1 MGPTFAISPAMLRS
15 SNNARLM
22 VGACRRRTASSARKW
37 SSSRGARRRDY
48 RRIPAVNSF
57 SKFLLLTPKGRS
69 EAEIGV
75 DAAFQVR
82 EHSYLWSSVDPTLP
96 YPLPCYGLLTCWTC
110 CLRRRLSCG
119 RWRSPRGRSSCVCC
133 LCCLCCPCCPCS
145 CCAACGAACAA
156 LGVAPAACA
165 APAARA
171 PHVLRLALSIL
182 SILFSGTTRRWIAG
196 SSGAAGR
203 APSSTSPPKR

>member
-96 YPLPCYGLLTCWTC
+96 YPLPCYGPLTGGDRRGSAFQKPQSVAADQVREHSSAVEPLLVGPHVAISRAM
-110 CLRRRLSCG
+110 LRPSNPAWRRI
-119 RWRSPRGRSSCVCC
+119 SS
-133 LCCLCCPCCPCS
+133 LCCLK
-145 CCAACGAACAA
+145 
-156 LGVAPAACA
+156 
-165 APAARA
+165 
-171 PHVLRLALSIL
+171 
-182 SILFSGTTRRWIAG
+182 TR
-196 SSGAAGR
+196 
-203 APSSTSPPKR
+203 